1 MTSPEV
7 MKDISINPHLGI
19 WKFSKM
25 AISLILLVALLFFLS
40 YLFLSTNLHNLYLRI
55 QSEKKKERYSFYRF
69 FMLDWWKSTDVT
81 STTVI
86 HGVSC
91 QPVSINLVEK
101 GGFSIS
107 QKKKKKKVCH
117 LLIITGVPSR
127 RPSSILISNLPKLIM
142 RTNLLPIGWSVVAPG
157 GAKNVWPSHIEGGFS
172 SLEFK
177 ALWLE

>member
-25 AISLILLVALLFFLS
+25 ALSLILLVALLFFLS

-55 QSEKKKERYSFYRF
+55 QSEKKKKNVTQSTGFLCWIGENQQTLHLLQSFMECHVSRF
-69 FMLDWWKSTDVT
+69 PSIWWKKVA
-81 STTVI
+81 
-86 HGVSC
+86 
-91 QPVSINLVEK
+91 LA
-101 GGFSIS
+101 FL
-107 QKKKKKKVCH
+107 KKKNKKVCH

-157 GAKNVWPSHIEGGFS
+157 GAKNVWPSHI
-172 SLEFK
+172 
-177 ALWLE
+177 